1 MTSRRSWGRYS
12 TTGAPAPAA
21 AAVTEFR
28 YSQSRSMASSSLPPE
43 EIRAT
48 KVPSGV
54 AHLVVAVGQ
63 PAGQLGDGARRCGQA
78 FRLVEEGVEVRG
90 NPSSEAKV

>member
-28 YSQSRSMASSSLPPE
+28 YSQSRSIASSSLPPE

-48 KVPSGV
+48 KLPSGV
-54 AHLVVAVGQ
+54 VTL
-63 PAGQLGDGARRCGQA
+63 
-78 FRLVEEGVEVRG
+78 
-90 NPSSEAKV
+90 

>member
-1 MTSRRSWGRYS
+1 MEPAAGIGDARDVLVGGDVGRAVRPALEVADDQQAVLGRYS

-48 KVPSGV
+48 KLPSGV
-54 AHLVVAVGQ
+54 LT
-63 PAGQLGDGARRCGQA
+63 L
-78 FRLVEEGVEVRG
+78 
-90 NPSSEAKV
+90 

>member
-1 MTSRRSWGRYS
+1 MTSSRSAGRYS
-12 TTGAPAPAA
+12 MTGAPAPAA

-43 EIRAT
+43 DRRAT

-54 AHLVVAVGQ
+54 VTL
-63 PAGQLGDGARRCGQA
+63 
-78 FRLVEEGVEVRG
+78 
-90 NPSSEAKV
+90 

>member
-28 YSQSRSMASSSLPPE
+28 YSQSRSIASSSLPPAGDPGDE
-43 EIRAT
+43 GPGR
-48 KVPSGV
+48 GG
-54 AHLVVAVGQ
+54 HLVVAVGQ
-63 PAGQLGDGARRCGQA
+63 AAGQLADRAGLAGQA
-78 FRLVEEGVEVRG
+78 FRLVEEGVEFRG
-90 NPSSEAKV
+90 NPSSAVEV

>member
-12 TTGAPAPAA
+12 MTGAPAPAA

-54 AHLVVAVGQ
+54 VTL
-63 PAGQLGDGARRCGQA
+63 
-78 FRLVEEGVEVRG
+78 
-90 NPSSEAKV
+90 

>member
-12 TTGAPAPAA
+12 TTGAPAPAP

-28 YSQSRSMASSSLPPE
+28 YSQSRSMVSSSLPTI

-54 AHLVVAVGQ
+54 VTL
-63 PAGQLGDGARRCGQA
+63 
-78 FRLVEEGVEVRG
+78 
-90 NPSSEAKV
+90 

>member
-1 MTSRRSWGRYS
+1 MTSRRSSGRYS

-21 AAVTEFR
+21 AAATEFR
-28 YSQSRSMASSSLPPE
+28 YSQSRSIASSSLPSE

-54 AHLVVAVGQ
+54 VTL
-63 PAGQLGDGARRCGQA
+63 
-78 FRLVEEGVEVRG
+78 
-90 NPSSEAKV
+90 